1 MPPKRAEKI
10 QWQVCAGCQI
20 AFLWLACLLQGI
32 HLFSQRGRSPRIL
45 LEPLGFLLISAAQRR
60 KEKKKKKKRQLCPPR
75 AFNANRQAQMAD
87 EATVTPWLTPA
98 HARPSSSRVQNR
110 PAVPKS
116 PFLHPPLGTPG
127 LFLHLQPP
135 RSTDISALLAAG
147 GLSPSPTTPVPV
159 LHLVSANCR
168 ANFYLRES
176 QRWPRCSAT
185 SQPWVPAAV
194 PWHQGTAA
202 AEVPCL
208 CCG

>member
-1 MPPKRAEKI
+1 MLPKRSEKI

-32 HLFSQRGRSPRIL
+32 HLFLQRGRSPRIL
-45 LEPLGFLLISAAQRR
+45 LLPLGFLLISAAQRR
-60 KEKKKKKKRQLCPPR
+60 KEKKKKEKLCPPR

-98 HARPSSSRVQNR
+98 HAWPSSSRVENR
-110 PAVPKS
+110 PTVPKS

-127 LFLHLQPP
+127 LFLHLQPACV
-135 RSTDISALLAAG
+135 TDISALLAAG

-159 LHLVSANCR
+159 LHLVSANCH
-168 ANFYLRES
+168 FYLR
-176 QRWPRCSAT
+176 WPCCFAT

-202 AEVPCL
+202 AEVLCL